1 MYKDEEVKKAYFA
14 ERYKKNK
21 DKYKANQALYW
32 ENKTKELL
40 GKDDVTEEEIRQCYN
55 EYHRKYRK
63 QNAERTKQNTDNFWK
78 RKAESNENIM

>member
-1 MYKDEEVKKAYFA
+1 MYKSEEVKKAYFA

-40 GKDDVTEEEIRQCYN
+40 GKDDVTEEEIKQCYN
-55 EYHRKYRK
+55 EYHRKYRQ

-78 RKAESNENIM
+78 RKAENNNA